1 MGVTN
6 GALSLLEN
14 VGNHI
19 DQACA
24 TGITNLQAPLLTL
37 LATLAVISIATEF
50 DMFFG
55 PAYNFGNMIV
65 RIMHIGFLAALI
77 QNWGMI
83 ITAVKET
90 GQILGMTAGGAD
102 ATYTPTGLI
111 GATCESIFKTFESI
125 CKGFPGF
132 VSAAAGGS
140 IMAYILALLA
150 LCVALYAIFRIA
162 FTLFMA
168 NAEFLILGAL
178 SMVLIPFGITK
189 WTRSIAEKCWGI
201 LLTSAVKL
209 MVAVFMVSLIQ
220 NEITSAFN
228 VSDTVDTKTVS
239 TFLTSAASLVFL
251 SFLSAQAVDMAGAMT
266 AGGVVATNNIIHAIP
281 KAGSDLKNY
290 GGKLGSAIDWSYKA
304 PGKVARV
311 PGQVWQAGKD
321 TINGIKGGY
330 NTARNVAGT
339 VGRGARTAYNATGRA
354 AQKAMGWWQNYTR

>member
-1 MGVTN
+1 MDS
-6 GALSLLEN
+6 ALKLLEN

-37 LATLAVISIATEF
+37 LAALAVISIATEF

-55 PAYNFGNMIV
+55 PAFNFGNMIV
-65 RIMHIGFLAALI
+65 RIMHIGFLAAMI
-77 QNWGMI
+77 QNWGMLM
-83 ITAVKET
+83 TAVKET

-111 GATCESIFKTFESI
+111 GATCDSIFSTFENI

-132 VSAAAGGS
+132 VSATAGGS

-150 LCVALYAIFRIA
+150 LLVAMYAIFRIA

-168 NAEFLILGAL
+168 NAEFLILGSL
-178 SMVLIPFGITK
+178 SLVLIPFGITK
-189 WTRSIAEKCWGI
+189 WTRSIAEKTWGI

-228 VSDTVDTKTVS
+228 VSDDVTTETVS
-239 TFLTSAASLVFL
+239 TFLTSAASLIFL
-251 SFLSAQAVDMAGAMT
+251 SYLSAQAVDLAGAMT
-266 AGGVVATNNIIHAIP
+266 TGAVVSTNNIIHAIP
-281 KAGSDLKNY
+281 NAGRDLQNY
-290 GGKLGSAIDWSYKA
+290 GGKLGSAIDASYKF
-304 PGKVARV
+304 PGKVY
-311 PGQVWQAGKD
+311 QAGKN
-321 TINGIKGGY
+321 TLTGLRNGY
-330 NTARNVAGT
+330 NTARN
-339 VGRGARTAYNATGRA
+339 AYNATGRA
-354 AQKAMGWWQNYTR
+354 AQKAIGWWQNYVG

>member
-1 MGVTN
+1 MDS
-6 GALSLLEN
+6 ALKLLEN

-37 LATLAVISIATEF
+37 LAALAVISIATEF

-55 PAYNFGNMIV
+55 PAFNFGNMIV
-65 RIMHIGFLAALI
+65 RIMHIGFLAAMI
-77 QNWGMI
+77 QNWGMLM
-83 ITAVKET
+83 TAVKET

-111 GATCESIFKTFESI
+111 GATCDSIFSTFGNI

-132 VSAAAGGS
+132 VSATADGS

-150 LCVALYAIFRIA
+150 LLVAMYAIFRIA

-178 SMVLIPFGITK
+178 SMVLIPFGITR
-189 WTRSIAEKCWGI
+189 WTRSIAEKTWGI

-228 VSDTVDTKTVS
+228 VSDDVTTKTVS
-239 TFLTSAASLVFL
+239 TFLTSAASLIFL
-251 SFLSAQAVDMAGAMT
+251 SYLSAQAVDLAGAMT
-266 AGGVVATNNIIHAIP
+266 TGAVISTNNIIHAIP
-281 KAGSDLKNY
+281 NAGRDLQNY
-290 GGKLGSAIDWSYKA
+290 GGKLGSAIDASYKF
-304 PGKVARV
+304 PGKIARAPV
-311 PGQVWQAGKD
+311 EIYQAGKD
-321 TINGIKGGY
+321 TLTGLKNGY
-330 NTARNVAGT
+330 NTARN
-339 VGRGARTAYNATGRA
+339 AYNATGRA
-354 AQKAMGWWQNYTR
+354 AQKAIGWWQNYVG

>member
-1 MGVTN
+1 MDS
-6 GALSLLEN
+6 ALKLLEN

-37 LATLAVISIATEF
+37 LAALAVISIVTEF

-55 PAYNFGNMIV
+55 PAFNFGNMIV
-65 RIMHIGFLAALI
+65 RIMHIGFLAAMI
-77 QNWGMI
+77 QNWGMLM
-83 ITAVKET
+83 TAVKET

-111 GATCESIFKTFESI
+111 SATCDSIFSTFENI

-132 VSAAAGGS
+132 VSAASGGS

-150 LCVALYAIFRIA
+150 LLVAMYAIFRIA

-178 SMVLIPFGITK
+178 SMVLIPFGITR
-189 WTRSIAEKCWGI
+189 WTRSIAEKTWGI

-220 NEITSAFN
+220 DEITSAFN
-228 VSDTVDTKTVS
+228 VSDDVTTKTVS
-239 TFLTSAASLVFL
+239 TFLTSAASLIFL
-251 SFLSAQAVDMAGAMT
+251 SYLSAQAVDLAGAMT
-266 AGGVVATNNIIHAIP
+266 TGAVVSTNNIIHAIP
-281 KAGSDLKNY
+281 NAGRDLQNY
-290 GGKLGSAIDWSYKA
+290 GGKLGSAIDVSYKFLGKIA
-304 PGKVARV
+304 RSPGKVY
-311 PGQVWQAGKD
+311 QAGKG
-321 TINGIKGGY
+321 TLTGLKNGY
-330 NTARNVAGT
+330 NTARN
-339 VGRGARTAYNATGRA
+339 AYNATGRT
-354 AQKAMGWWQNYTR
+354 AQKAIGWWQNYVG

>member
-1 MGVTN
+1 MN
-6 GALSLLEN
+6 SALKLLEN

-19 DQACA
+19 DQACT

-37 LATLAVISIATEF
+37 LAALAVISIATEF

-55 PAYNFGNMIV
+55 PAFNFGNMIV
-65 RIMHIGFLAALI
+65 RIMHIGFLAAMI
-77 QNWGMI
+77 QNWGMLM
-83 ITAVKET
+83 TAVKET

-111 GATCESIFKTFESI
+111 GATCDSIFSTFENI

-132 VSAAAGGS
+132 VSATAGGS

-150 LCVALYAIFRIA
+150 LLVAMYAIFRIA

-178 SMVLIPFGITK
+178 SMVLIPFGITR
-189 WTRSIAEKCWGI
+189 WTRSIAEKIWGI

-228 VSDTVDTKTVS
+228 VSDDVTTKTVS
-239 TFLTSAASLVFL
+239 TFLTSAASLIFL
-251 SFLSAQAVDMAGAMT
+251 SYLSAQAVDLAGAMT
-266 AGGVVATNNIIHAIP
+266 TGAVVSTNNVIHAIP
-281 KAGSDLKNY
+281 NAGRDLQNY
-290 GGKLGSAIDWSYKA
+290 GGKLGSAIDASYKF
-304 PGKVARV
+304 PGKIARA
-311 PGQVWQAGKD
+311 PRKIYQAGKD
-321 TINGIKGGY
+321 TLTGLKNGY
-330 NTARNVAGT
+330 NTARN
-339 VGRGARTAYNATGRA
+339 AYNATGRA
-354 AQKAMGWWQNYTR
+354 AQKAIGWWQNYVG

>member
-1 MGVTN
+1 MDS
-6 GALSLLEN
+6 ALKLLEN

-37 LATLAVISIATEF
+37 LAALAVISIATEF

-55 PAYNFGNMIV
+55 PAFNFGNMIV
-65 RIMHIGFLAALI
+65 RLMHIGFLAAMI
-77 QNWGMI
+77 QNWGMLM
-83 ITAVKET
+83 TAVKET

-111 GATCESIFKTFESI
+111 GATCDSIFSTFENI

-132 VSAAAGGS
+132 VSATAGGS

-150 LCVALYAIFRIA
+150 LLVAMYAIFRIA

-168 NAEFLILGAL
+168 NAEFLILGSL
-178 SMVLIPFGITK
+178 SLVLIPFGITK
-189 WTRSIAEKCWGI
+189 WTRSIAEKTWGI

-228 VSDTVDTKTVS
+228 VSDDVTTKTVS
-239 TFLTSAASLVFL
+239 TFLTSAASLIFL
-251 SFLSAQAVDMAGAMT
+251 SYLSAQAVDLAGAMT
-266 AGGVVATNNIIHAIP
+266 TGAVVSTNNLIHVIP
-281 KAGSDLKNY
+281 NAGRDLQNY
-290 GGKLGSAIDWSYKA
+290 GGKLGSALDASYKSLGKIPHV
-304 PGKVARV
+304 PGKVY
-311 PGQVWQAGKD
+311 QTGKD
-321 TINGIKGGY
+321 TLTGLRNGY
-330 NTARNVAGT
+330 NTARN
-339 VGRGARTAYNATGRA
+339 AYNATGRA
-354 AQKAMGWWQNYTR
+354 AQKAIGWWQNYVG

>member
-1 MGVTN
+1 MDS
-6 GALSLLEN
+6 ALALLDN
-14 VGNHI
+14 VSTHI

-24 TGITNLQAPLLTL
+24 AGITNLQSPLLAL

-55 PAYNFGNMIV
+55 PAFNFGNMIV
-65 RIMHIGFLAALI
+65 RLMHIGFLAAMI
-77 QNWGMI
+77 QNWGMLMVAI
-83 ITAVKET
+83 KET

-111 GATCESIFKTFESI
+111 GETCKSIFDSFQHIISS
-125 CKGFPGF
+125 FPSF
-132 VSAAAGGS
+132 TSGGS
-140 IMAYILALLA
+140 VAAYILALIA
-150 LCVALYAIFRIA
+150 LCIAMYAIFRIA

-168 NAEFLILGAL
+168 NAEFLILGSL
-178 SMVLIPFGITK
+178 SLVLIPFGITK
-189 WTRSIAEKCWGI
+189 WTRSIAEKTWGI

-220 NEITSAFN
+220 NEITAAFSVTDTDVSKN
-228 VSDTVDTKTVS
+228 VAG
-239 TFLTSAASLVFL
+239 FLTSAASLVFL

-281 KAGSDLKNY
+281 QAGSDLKNY

-304 PGKVARV
+304 PGRVARA

-330 NTARNVAGT
+330 NTAKNVAGT
-339 VGRGARTAYNATGRA
+339 VGRGARNAYNATGGA
-354 AQKAMGWWQNYTR
+354 AQKAIGWWQNYVG

>member
-1 MGVTN
+1 MDS
-6 GALSLLEN
+6 ALKLLEN

-37 LATLAVISIATEF
+37 LAALAVISIATEF

-55 PAYNFGNMIV
+55 PAFNFGNMIV
-65 RIMHIGFLAALI
+65 RLMHIGFLAAMI
-77 QNWGMI
+77 QNWGMLM
-83 ITAVKET
+83 TAVKET

-111 GATCESIFKTFESI
+111 GATCDSIFSTFENI

-132 VSAAAGGS
+132 VSATAGGS

-150 LCVALYAIFRIA
+150 LLVAMYAIFRIA

-168 NAEFLILGAL
+168 NAEFLILGSL
-178 SMVLIPFGITK
+178 SLVLIPFGIIK
-189 WTRSIAEKCWGI
+189 WTRSIAEKTWGI

-228 VSDTVDTKTVS
+228 VSDDVTTKTVS
-239 TFLTSAASLVFL
+239 TFLTSAASLIFL
-251 SFLSAQAVDMAGAMT
+251 SYLSAQAVDLAGAMT
-266 AGGVVATNNIIHAIP
+266 TGAVVSTNNVIHAIP
-281 KAGSDLKNY
+281 NAGRDLQNY
-290 GGKLGSAIDWSYKA
+290 GGKLGSAIDASYKFPGKIARA
-304 PGKVARV
+304 PGKVY
-311 PGQVWQAGKD
+311 QAGKD
-321 TINGIKGGY
+321 TLTGLKNGY
-330 NTARNVAGT
+330 NTARN
-339 VGRGARTAYNATGRA
+339 AYNATGRA
-354 AQKAMGWWQNYTR
+354 AQKAIGWWQNYVG

>member
-1 MGVTN
+1 MN
-6 GALSLLEN
+6 SALTLLEN

-37 LATLAVISIATEF
+37 LAALAVISIATEF

-55 PAYNFGNMIV
+55 PAFNFGNMIV
-65 RIMHIGFLAALI
+65 RLMHIGFLAAMI
-77 QNWGMI
+77 QNWGMLM
-83 ITAVKET
+83 TAVKET
-90 GQILGMTAGGAD
+90 GQILGMAAGGAD

-111 GATCESIFKTFESI
+111 GATCDSIFSTFENI

-132 VSAAAGGS
+132 VSATASGS

-150 LCVALYAIFRIA
+150 LLVAMYAIFRIA

-178 SMVLIPFGITK
+178 SMVLIPFGITR
-189 WTRSIAEKCWGI
+189 WTRSIAEKTWGI

-228 VSDTVDTKTVS
+228 VSDDVTTKTVS
-239 TFLTSAASLVFL
+239 TFLTSAASLIFL
-251 SFLSAQAVDMAGAMT
+251 SYLSAQAVDLAGAMT
-266 AGGVVATNNIIHAIP
+266 TGAVVSTNNVIHAIP
-281 KAGSDLKNY
+281 NAGRDLQNY
-290 GGKLGSAIDWSYKA
+290 GGKLGSVIDASYKFPGKIVRA
-304 PGKVARV
+304 PGKVY
-311 PGQVWQAGKD
+311 QAGKD
-321 TINGIKGGY
+321 MLTGLKNGY
-330 NTARNVAGT
+330 NTARN
-339 VGRGARTAYNATGRA
+339 AYNATGRA
-354 AQKAMGWWQNYTR
+354 AKKAIGWWQNYVG